1 MQRASQTHD
10 AGKGHGSEEDRT
22 RVGSVLRELTAASDL
37 LAGQRRSGR
46 TVPCGGDA
54 ARLQGRAEDGFP

>member
-1 MQRASQTHD
+1 MQSARQPRD

-22 RVGSVLRELTAASDL
+22 RVGSVLRELTAASEL
-37 LAGQRRSGR
+37 LARRRRSGR

-54 ARLQGRAEDGFP
+54 ARLQGRAEDSFP